1 MKIFRVKGF
10 ISKPLYYC
18 LLKHL
23 VIAPEIRSNVLFIIY
38 YEPGASPSKHR
49 RIFPITGK
57 HEKKRKEERKKEKK
71 HNKVVTLF
79 GLKFIIECDIFDK
92 PMIVKTILINII

>member
-1 MKIFRVKGF
+1 MFRVKGF

-23 VIAPEIRSNVLFIIY
+23 VIAPEIRSNFLFIIY

-49 RIFPITGK
+49 KIFPITGK
-57 HEKKRKEERKKEKK
+57 HEKKKKERRKKERKK

-79 GLKFIIECDIFDK
+79 GLKFIKECDIFDK